1 MQRHRLG
8 HGGRYGVATTRATL
22 LLAAALV
29 TPNVASAARP
39 TPTMAT
45 TSLPAATPGQTVIGA
60 GDLIDIQ
67 VYDVQQLSFQGIR
80 IDPAGHFSYPLLGT
94 IDAQGKAPQV
104 LSAEMAEGL
113 RRYLVNP
120 QVTVF
125 VKESATNTVTV
136 VGSVT
141 EPGKFKLIGHTS
153 LMDAVA
159 LAKGFTRI
167 ADQKQVTILR
177 TIGGQQTAALFDM
190 RKIRRGEMT
199 DPPLL
204 GGDKVVVGINHLE
217 AAWRDALLAA
227 PLLGIFAQLNN

>member
-1 MQRHRLG
+1 MTHSA
-8 HGGRYGVATTRATL
+8 HAAPTMTATT
-22 LLAAALV
+22 
-29 TPNVASAARP
+29 
-39 TPTMAT
+39 MA
-45 TSLPAATPGQTVIGA
+45 SLPDATPGETVIGA

-67 VYDVQQLSFQGIR
+67 VYDVPQLSLQGIR
-80 IDPAGHFSYPLLGT
+80 VDPAGHFSYPLLGT
-94 IDAQGKAPQV
+94 IDAQGKSPYA
-104 LSAEMAEGL
+104 LSAEVADGL

-120 QVTVF
+120 RVTIF
-125 VKESATNTVTV
+125 VKDSALNTVTV
-136 VGSVT
+136 LGSVT
-141 EPGKFKLIGHTS
+141 EPGKFKLVGPTS

-177 TIGGQQTAALFDM
+177 TIGGQQSAALFDM
-190 RKIRRGEMT
+190 RKIRRGEMA